1 MRIEE
6 LEREVRAERPT
17 PEPDFARRLDEWA
30 AAGFPRDAGL
40 GPRSVARRGA
50 GVLRRVRERLTSLP
64 TAARARAGGIGGG
77 GARRDRRRDQPER

>member
-6 LEREVRAERPT
+6 LEREVRAERAA

-40 GPRSVARRGA
+40 GPRSLVPRGAGAMRAPGSDSRRCRRGA
-50 GVLRRVRERLTSLP
+50 CSR
-64 TAARARAGGIGGG
+64 
-77 GARRDRRRDQPER
+77 RRDRWPRCSW

>member
-6 LEREVRAERPT
+6 LEREVRAERPA

-40 GPRSVARRGA
+40 GPRSVTPGAPASCGAPGSGSRRCRRGA
-50 GVLRRVRERLTSLP
+50 CSR
-64 TAARARAGGIGGG
+64 
-77 GARRDRRRDQPER
+77 RRDRWP